1 MNALGRLLAMV
12 GAGFV
17 LGDVAARLAFWV
29 VS

>member
-1 MNALGRLLAMV
+1 MTTLASLLSML

-17 LGDVAARLAFWV
+17 LGDLAARLAFWV